1 LTDGRCY
8 RADMLSL
15 LRSISEREVKFV
27 KYWTVDLMMSMSTV
41 GRISSE
47 MIDIGMPLVRSFDLF
62 FGGASHIFDG
72 HPPQT
77 STSPTP
83 CFT

>member
-47 MIDIGMPLVRSFDLF
+47 MIDIGMPLTSAEFRPLF
-62 FGGASHIFDG
+62 RRCLSYF
-72 HPPQT
+72 
-77 STSPTP
+77 
-83 CFT
+83 